1 MPVFDQLQRAS
12 FFEIPFPVK
21 SVHIRGRLRR
31 HEHEYLRVPG
41 ALNEKLGR
49 GLYMI
54 EMEAVFDANI
64 KGYGRLWP
72 NSLGQLREIYEQ
84 ELTGDL
90 VVPTI
95 GTIPAFITEWDQTAE
110 MGRVRSGE
118 TLRIPFLEDQT
129 ELFLTKALLNVEQ
142 KALASSADKFQ
153 ATRANFELSAAD
165 RNLFDQIQD
174 AANEVLAARDQVQLY
189 GGLAA
194 AKVAFATELMKE
206 ADRTAEALKRPE
218 NHELLDA
225 LAELWDALIDFG
237 RNLAESPRGARTYT
251 VPRLMSVSDIASAI
265 YGSTERANEIMLNNN
280 LADPFAVPAGEV
292 IIYFE
297 G

>member
-110 MGRVRSGE
+110 MGRVRSG
-118 TLRIPFLEDQT
+118 
-129 ELFLTKALLNVEQ
+129 K
-142 KALASSADKFQ
+142 
-153 ATRANFELSAAD
+153 
-165 RNLFDQIQD
+165 
-174 AANEVLAARDQVQLY
+174 
-189 GGLAA
+189 
-194 AKVAFATELMKE
+194 
-206 ADRTAEALKRPE
+206 
-218 NHELLDA
+218 
-225 LAELWDALIDFG
+225 
-237 RNLAESPRGARTYT
+237 
-251 VPRLMSVSDIASAI
+251 
-265 YGSTERANEIMLNNN
+265 
-280 LADPFAVPAGEV
+280 PFASRSSRTRRS
-292 IIYFE
+292 FS
-297 G
+297 